1 MTFNNDGVICLST
14 RIIITWFTNK
24 DYIMSKITKELTR
37 IAKSQGMTDTQIQEL
52 LKQVPITSTIKAK
65 ASIDPNAV
73 TKVSVGEYKGKPTI
87 SLLKGDSSFVNQP
100 FTFGKAKAKLIVEQF
115 EAIKQ
120 FALSE
125 V

>member
-1 MTFNNDGVICLST
+1 
-14 RIIITWFTNK
+14 
-24 DYIMSKITKELTR
+24 MSKITKELTR
-37 IAKSQGMTDTQIQEL
+37 IAKSQGMSDAQIQEL
-52 LKQVPITSTIKAK
+52 LKQVPITTPIKSKAPIDHSAPVKVTI
-65 ASIDPNAV
+65 
-73 TKVSVGEYKGKPTI
+73 GEYKGKATI

-100 FTFGKAKAKLIVEQF
+100 FTFGKAKARLIVEQY